1 MTNSHIGN
9 KRFRDV
15 IALHRPDY
23 IKAIKNDKP
32 NVARRIVRA
41 IRTSDPPGR
50 FLKKCE
56 DGKWRDVGDKV
67 AAVRYVHIFV
77 ISHL

>member
-1 MTNSHIGN
+1 MLCFCKIGN

-41 IRTSDPPGR
+41 IRTASPPGR
-50 FLKKCE
+50 FLKKNSD
-56 DGKWRDVGDKV
+56 DGFWYDVGN
-67 AAVRYVHIFV
+67 R
-77 ISHL
+77 

>member
-1 MTNSHIGN
+1 MQLVRVSVCFAADSLLLSHPGN

-41 IRTSDPPGR
+41 IRTASPPGR
-50 FLKKCE
+50 YAKNT
-56 DGKWRDVGDKV
+56 
-67 AAVRYVHIFV
+67 Y
-77 ISHL
+77 